1 MTATLTSVVAGQTH
15 RRTHTESSTPSSF
28 MAAAVSTDATSA
40 RHQRT
45 ASSQT
50 RSSGTGGRSSTR
62 TGNMPASSIMGNRSG
77 GTSNMTREVRLGPY
91 VLGQT
96 LGEGE
101 FGKVKLG
108 WKRPS
113 DNSKATTTA
122 ADVGGQVAIKLI
134 RRESVDSWSR
144 MNKVDREI
152 SVLRHAQHPNIVKL
166 LDVIHTERYIGIIL
180 EYASGGELFDCI
192 LAHRYLK
199 DPMASRMFAQLTSGV
214 MYLHSKGI
222 VHRDL
227 KLENLL
233 LDRNKN
239 IMITDFGFA
248 NTFKPEANALSIH
261 KKQDDLMATSCG
273 SPCYAAPELV
283 VSEGKYSGRK
293 VDVWSCGVILYAML
307 AGYLPYDD
315 DPANPEG
322 DNINL
327 LYKYI
332 VNTRLTFPEYITPL
346 ARDLLRKVLGKLV
359 FFSVFKTNCLQ
370 SLTQRN
376 DTHFI
381 RLLLIHGCMT
391 IKSFF
396 RLPSSSWNRPRLVK
410 SKFSHRV
417 RLQQWEDHIL
427 LANKR
432 IQALERRQ
440 EGIILLNYLAI
451 SSRHQPPTKLATQ
464 MQLAS
469 AILWITAVEVE
480 LWVRP
485 KVSLLNAP
493 SVQSRPTGHHLLAQ
507 LCTRRPSM
515 KFPAWLFRLLPLFYT
530 ICLPDPVELFYP
542 P

>member
-15 RRTHTESSTPSSF
+15 RRTHTDSSTPSSF
-28 MAAAVSTDATSA
+28 MAAAVSNDDTIA
-40 RHQRT
+40 RHERT

-50 RSSGTGGRSSTR
+50 RPSGTGGRSSTR
-62 TGNMPASSIMGNRSG
+62 TGNLPTSGIMGSRSG
-77 GTSNMTREVRLGPY
+77 SSSNKTREVRLGPY

-113 DNSKATTTA
+113 DYGNTTTTTT

-248 NTFKPEANALSIH
+248 NTFTPQANALSLN
-261 KKQDDLMATSCG
+261 KQQDDLMATSCG

-346 ARDLLRKVLGKLV
+346 ARDLLRKVLGNKM
-359 FFSVFKTNCLQ
+359 
-370 SLTQRN
+370 
-376 DTHFI
+376 
-381 RLLLIHGCMT
+381 LLLI
-391 IKSFF
+391 
-396 RLPSSSWNRPRLVK
+396 
-410 SKFSHRV
+410 
-417 RLQQWEDHIL
+417 
-427 LANKR
+427 
-432 IQALERRQ
+432 
-440 EGIILLNYLAI
+440 
-451 SSRHQPPTKLATQ
+451 
-464 MQLAS
+464 
-469 AILWITAVEVE
+469 
-480 LWVRP
+480 
-485 KVSLLNAP
+485 
-493 SVQSRPTGHHLLAQ
+493 
-507 LCTRRPSM
+507 
-515 KFPAWLFRLLPLFYT
+515 
-530 ICLPDPVELFYP
+530 
-542 P
+542 